1 MLPMTDFGL
10 MQITRQRV
18 RENILQS
25 VNEVCPY
32 CLGTGLL
39 TKKSH
44 MIHEIEDWIK
54 KYKNQNKEK
63 KLILKVH
70 PSLGAKLKE
79 GIFSTI
85 LKLQSKY
92 FVKIKLVE
100 DNKISPQEFH
110 FFSASTEK
118 EITEIVK

>member
-1 MLPMTDFGL
+1 
-10 MQITRQRV
+10 
-18 RENILQS
+18 
-25 VNEVCPY
+25 
-32 CLGTGLL
+32 
-39 TKKSH
+39 